1 MKKIIALIIFTFLTN
16 SALAQSANVS
26 DDVVRFIDQLGNKI
40 ISIAAEKQTSESTKK
55 QKIIAEID
63 RVIDTDW
70 IGHYVLAKNYKD
82 ANEAQR
88 TRFMELYRQ
97 FMINT
102 YGPKFKNYNG
112 KKFDVISVDKQGGF
126 YVAKCEFLPK
136 DSNVAINVQ
145 FRVKDR
151 NGKLAVLDFVT
162 EGISLIE
169 TQRSEFNSA
178 ISEKGIDQFMNDLE
192 KRVQELKNK
201 K

>member
-1 MKKIIALIIFTFLTN
+1 MKKIIALIFFTFLAN
-16 SALAQSANVS
+16 SALAQSVNVS
-26 DDVVRFIDQLGNKI
+26 DDVIKFIDQLGKKI
-40 ISIAAEKQTSESTKK
+40 ISIAAEKQSSESVKK

-63 RVIDTDW
+63 RVIDTNW
-70 IGHYVLAKNYKD
+70 IGRFVLGKNYKD
-82 ANEAQR
+82 VNEAQLA
-88 TRFMELYRQ
+88 RFMDLYRQ

-112 KKFDVISVDKQGGF
+112 KRFDVISVDLQGGF
-126 YVAKCEFLPK
+126 YVAKCEFVPK
-136 DSNVAINVQ
+136 ESNTAINVQ
-145 FRVKDR
+145 FRVKER
-151 NGKLAVLDFVT
+151 NNKLVVLDFVT

-178 ISEKGIDQFMNDLE
+178 ISEKGIDQFINDLE